1 MGKIQAYGD
10 LASFFRN
17 SSDFLL
23 EEEFA
28 NNLFWEVYRNF
39 RENGKTAWS
48 GNVFLK
54 GKILLSGVI
63 MPSGYLLLSSG
74 TEDASLRLANYGKKK
89 KWKIRGVTGPD
100 QSATSFGREWLKGRK
115 ESPVCKKEFMI
126 YSTSCLS
133 FLEGRQPTELKVAE
147 SANWPRV
154 QAWTTLFA
162 NESVPPLDCNALLS
176 MSRAMML
183 KGNLFLLHKQGVGT
197 CAMGGFGRST
207 PSSLVINEVFVPKEL
222 RGMRY
227 GEDLIAGLVSQAKA
241 REKSHCILFSDYR
254 GRKNLYDRLG
264 FEKTVKFCELS
275 F

>member
-1 MGKIQAYGD
+1 MVGQC
-10 LASFFRN
+10 FPERQ
-17 SSDFLL
+17 DF
-23 EEEFA
+23 A
-28 NNLFWEVYRNF
+28 QWRDYAI
-39 RENGKTAWS
+39 G
-48 GNVFLK
+48 
-54 GKILLSGVI
+54 
-63 MPSGYLLLSSG
+63 LSSAFKWNRG
-74 TEDASLRLANYGKKK
+74 CLLRLANYGKKK

-176 MSRAMML
+176 MSRTMML
-183 KGNLFLLHKQGVGT
+183 KGNLFLLHKEGVGT

-207 PSSLVINEVFVPKEL
+207 PRSLVINEVFVPKEL

-227 GEDLIAGLVSQAKA
+227 GEDLIAGLVGQAKA
-241 REKSHCILFSDYR
+241 REKEPLHFVQ
-254 GRKNLYDRLG
+254 RLRRS
-264 FEKTVKFCELS
+264 EKFV
-275 F
+275 